1 MSIRADVLWLNVLT
15 VAVACV
21 PLLVLTLGGTRL
33 LTQLVRLLL
42 PASPDAA
49 PAPLLVRFKQGV
61 RRWAAVFVALCST
74 GLIAL
79 AVLASARGQRLDQLA
94 VSRLQALDRSQWIAM
109 GLAVLKPTAIL
120 IGTWII
126 GRIVLRLLQAAGREL
141 EQTTPDAALQKQMAD
156 TFAELQ
162 TGIPAIVLFSAV
174 LLYLQLGSLP
184 DALRQ
189 TLRVL
194 AYIGGALPVARC
206 AVGIV
211 RLAIDVLFALAARM
225 EQGETP
231 LRYIAR
237 VRHLRPLTQRAA
249 DYLLYVGIGS
259 WTVERLAPG
268 TWVAQTG
275 RITLRIIAIFYL
287 SRVLIEVCLLFLD
300 EFFLQR
306 EDQSP
311 ADQQQRQTLVP
322 VAANVLRY
330 LIYFMA
336 VVMSLKEAGMDPTP
350 LLAGAGVAG
359 IAVGLG
365 AQSLVGDVVAGF
377 FILFENLFLVG
388 DLVEIGDVKGKVEE
402 IGVRTTKVR
411 DEEGILHVLP
421 NSEVRKIASHSK
433 GYVNVIVDV
442 PVPYGEDLHRVFDL
456 INQKMVSMR
465 EIHSDLIGP
474 TELAIEEL
482 REASILMRS
491 VTMARAGTSEE
502 MADVVRL
509 AIWEALATA
518 RVAAPYTRH
527 MLVPTGDAET
537 AAKLGESHSRRHGL
551 RSDIQKLKAYNLY
564 LALDT
569 DRNGYLEQADVEA
582 LARRIAQT
590 PGRPSDPALL
600 ARVQAGLHPYWR
612 EITRSFDRNADGRVS
627 REEFLVFCESL
638 SDDLGGPAG
647 DAVSLLANVIFDAYD
662 ANGSGTLSE
671 NEFLYFARAHG
682 LLDTVASAGFR
693 LIDRDHNRQIS
704 KEEWQSFMRDLFLSR
719 KLNDAAAVVFG
730 PGCREATIRP

>member
-1 MSIRADVLWLNVLT
+1 MSIRADVLWLNALT
-15 VAVACV
+15 VAVAVV
-21 PLLVLTLGGTRL
+21 PLLLLTLVVTRL
-33 LTQLVRLLL
+33 LAQLARLLL
-42 PASPDAA
+42 PASPDSA
-49 PAPLLVRFKQGV
+49 PSPLLVRFKQNV
-61 RRWAAVFVALCST
+61 RRWAAVFVGLCIT
-74 GLIAL
+74 GLMAL

-94 VSRLQALDRSQWIAM
+94 YSRLQALDRAQWIAV

-120 IGTWII
+120 VSTWLI
-126 GRIVLRLLQAAGREL
+126 GRIVLRLLQAVGRAL
-141 EQTTPDAALQKQMAD
+141 GQTTLDAPLQKQMTD

-162 TGIPAIVLFSAV
+162 TTIPAIALFSAALV
-174 LLYLQLGSLP
+174 YLQLTSLP

-189 TLRVL
+189 TLRAL
-194 AYIGGALPVARC
+194 AYIGGALPFARC
-206 AVGIV
+206 TVGIA
-211 RLAIDVLFALAARM
+211 RLAIDVVFALASRT
-225 EQGETP
+225 EQSETL

-237 VRHLRPLTQRAA
+237 VHHLRPLTQRAA

-259 WTVERLAPG
+259 WTVEQLTPG
-268 TWVAQTG
+268 SWVAQTG
-275 RITLRIIAIFYL
+275 RVTLRIIAIFYL
-287 SRVLIEVCLLFLD
+287 SRVLIELCLLFLD

-306 EDQSP
+306 PGHSP
-311 ADQQQRQTLVP
+311 ADQQQRRTLVP
-322 VAANVLRY
+322 VAATVLRY

-377 FILFENLFLVG
+377 FILFEDLFLIG
-388 DLVEIGDVKGKVEE
+388 DLVEIGEVKGKVEE
-402 IGVRTTKVR
+402 ISVRTTKVR

-433 GYVNVIVDV
+433 GYVNVLVDV
-442 PVPYGEDLHRVFDL
+442 PIPYGEDLHRVFDL
-456 INQKMVSMR
+456 INQKMVSVR
-465 EIHSDLIGP
+465 EAHSDIIGP

-518 RVAAPYTRH
+518 RVATPYTRH
-527 MLVPTGDAET
+527 MLLPGGDSET
-537 AAKLGESHSRRHGL
+537 AAKPGESLSRRRGL

-569 DRNGYLEQADVEA
+569 DRNGYLEQADVDA

-600 ARVQAGLHPYWR
+600 ARVQAGLHTYWR
-612 EITRSFDRNADGRVS
+612 EITQSLDRNSDGRVS
-627 REEFLVFCESL
+627 REEFLVFCDSL

-662 ANGSGTLSE
+662 ANGSGTLTE

-693 LIDRDHNRQIS
+693 LIDRDHNRHIS
-704 KEEWQSFMRDLFLSR
+704 KEEWRSFMRDLFLSR

-730 PGCREATIRP
+730 PGCREDTTSP